1 MTISKRSAIGVLS
14 LVGVFLLVGCE
25 RPPMDSTQTGY
36 RGTGMNQITN
46 PRLAGSSPSVPVS
59 QPAMSQEGPRASEVF
74 QNVQVLGHL
83 SVAEFTRTM
92 TAMTEW
98 VSPDEG
104 CNYCHLPTDLA
115 SDDIY
120 TKVVSRRMIEM
131 TQHIAQDWNSH
142 VGETGVTCYT
152 CHAGKPVPEGIWF
165 ADHSEANASNFAGNR
180 DGQNLPVPA
189 SAYSSLPS
197 DPFSLLLVA
206 STPDGAAS
214 PIRIGSTAA
223 LSTGDGG
230 ATIQQTEATYG
241 LMMHI
246 SDSLGVNCTF
256 CHQTAHFGD
265 WEESTPQRTSA
276 YHGIS
281 MVQELNQD
289 FLVPLGSVLPE
300 ERLGPAGDA
309 PKANC
314 QTCHGGL
321 SKPLGGAQMAGD
333 YPAFKPK

>member
-1 MTISKRSAIGVLS
+1 
-14 LVGVFLLVGCE
+14 
-25 RPPMDSTQTGY
+25 MDSTQNGY

-46 PRLAGSSPSVPVS
+46 PRLKAAVPSVPAA
-59 QPAMSQEGPRASEVF
+59 QPATSQEGPRAGEVF
-74 QNVQVLGHL
+74 QNVQVLGDL

-92 TAMTEW
+92 TAITEW

-131 TQHIAQDWNSH
+131 TQHIAQDWDSH
-142 VGETGVTCYT
+142 IGQTGVTCYT
-152 CHAGKPVPEGIWF
+152 CHAGKPVPDGIWF

-189 SAYSSLPS
+189 SGFSSLPS
-197 DPFSLLLVA
+197 DPFSQLLEA
-206 STPDGAAS
+206 TDGAN
-214 PIRIGSTAA
+214 PIRIGSTSANPA
-223 LSTGDGG
+223 EGSG
-230 ATIQQTEATYG
+230 ATIQQTESTYG

-256 CHQTAHFGD
+256 CHQTAHFGS

-276 YHGIS
+276 YHGIN

-289 FLVPLGSVLPE
+289 FLIPLGSVLPQ

-314 QTCHGGL
+314 QTCHAGL